1 VGVRNGGRGQKIDI
15 SYVNGIQDEKRI
27 YRGKQEMNEY
37 ISEILY

>member
-1 VGVRNGGRGQKIDI
+1 VGVRSGGRGQKIDI

-27 YRGKQEMNEY
+27 YREKQEMNEY